1 MVIASPVFKGIDS
14 SSLDEF
20 VSIRALRTKA
30 FIRGETILHSGD
42 TAEEIG
48 IVQSGT
54 ILIEN
59 IDPWGNRSILSSV
72 SPGQVFAESYALSS
86 EPLMVDAV
94 ASEDSVIIFINI
106 KRLLNPTNS
115 TKPWYGTLMNNL
127 LSITAR
133 KNMMLS
139 LRIFCT
145 TPKTIRERLLTYLTG
160 LYVRSG
166 SKTFLVPFD
175 REQMASYLNVERTA
189 LSKELGKMRRDGL
202 IEWKK
207 NRFTLLVDA

>member
-106 KRLLNPTNS
+106 KRLLNPANS

>member
-1 MVIASPVFKGIDS
+1 
-14 SSLDEF
+14 
-20 VSIRALRTKA
+20 
-30 FIRGETILHSGD
+30 
-42 TAEEIG
+42 
-48 IVQSGT
+48 
-54 ILIEN
+54 
-59 IDPWGNRSILSSV
+59 
-72 SPGQVFAESYALSS
+72 
-86 EPLMVDAV
+86 
-94 ASEDSVIIFINI
+94 
-106 KRLLNPTNS
+106 
-115 TKPWYGTLMNNL
+115 MNNL